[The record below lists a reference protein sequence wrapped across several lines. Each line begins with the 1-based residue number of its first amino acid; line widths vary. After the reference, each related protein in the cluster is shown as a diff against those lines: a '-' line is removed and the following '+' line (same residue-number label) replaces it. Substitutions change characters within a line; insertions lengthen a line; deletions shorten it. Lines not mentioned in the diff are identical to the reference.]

1 MEVVISDLFK
11 NSIDEYRNYISNKIN
26 NIIEDSTY
34 SELSNYLQLL
44 PKKWEG
50 EKSRF
55 YWGMSFL
62 NEYYKAISF
71 LNQTDGLEIDELKKN
86 LYILYL
92 REYVGSTILSYH
104 EFITFSRLL
113 NTTFLEYNPNI
124 IRERDLHPFQDSTPD
139 INNIINEISRSV
151 LHSPHPHAYEISK
164 FNLDVLIDCL
174 TEKKNELLNSGLSN
188 IDLDDYALNKVL
200 SKDRIKELKDK
211 INH

>member
-1 MEVVISDLFK
+1 MKVVISEQFK
-11 NSIDEYRNYISNKIN
+11 KSIDEYRNFLSKKIN
-26 NIIEDSTY
+26 DLIEDSTY

-62 NEYYKAISF
+62 NEYYKAISI
-71 LNQTDGLEIDELKKN
+71 LDKTDGLEIDELKKN

-92 REYVGSTILSYH
+92 RQYAGSTILSYH
-104 EFITFSRLL
+104 EFITFSKLL

-124 IRERDLHPFQDSTPD
+124 IRERDLHPYQDSTPE
-139 INNIINEISRSV
+139 INEIINDISKSV
-151 LHSPHPHAYEISK
+151 LHKPHPHAYEISK

-174 TEKKNELLNSGLSN
+174 TEKKRALLNSGLNN

-200 SKDRIKELKDK
+200 SKDRINELKD
-211 INH
+211 ILNH